1 MIYSNKYLV
10 RRARRSTVLRRLGVS
25 LSCFLLATGCTKK
38 DPPGREQAA
47 RQAQPLVPAAP
58 QGKVPTPPASLGL
71 LQAPASNPTTFA
83 KVRLGNQLFF
93 DPSLSVDGT
102 RSCYSCHQNE
112 DGTGGHEPTAIGA
125 KGKALTRHAPAMWNV
140 AYLPRLYWDG
150 RSDSLEAQARA
161 AWAGGNMGV
170 GEDNL
175 VAKADE
181 IYARPEYKAQFDAA
195 FPGFGATP
203 KTVVQA
209 IAAYERS
216 LFCGDTALDR
226 HLAGDTNALDEAQKA
241 GMDLFIGKAAC
252 HSCHT
257 PPFFSDAYMT
267 EDGAFHNVGVGLE
280 GKDPKEVDVGR
291 QKVSNNPADW
301 AAFKTPS
308 LRNVTRSAPYLHDG
322 SMSQLE
328 DVVRFMAA
336 GGRQNPALDPKMV
349 DKGLT
354 DDEVGKIIAFLG
366 ALECPGRL
374 SPPANL

>member
-10 RRARRSTVLRRLGVS
+10 RRARRSTALRRLGVS

-47 RQAQPLVPAAP
+47 RHAQPLVPAAP